1 MQDDL
6 VSLNSSLIDE
16 KTNLHMALRSH
27 IHKIQGD
34 LRQIK
39 FYLAMAKQE
48 ELNSHALFLSVK
60 DSLCLFK
67 DSFCQAKKIYEQLQ
81 QGSSQKQLSN
91 ILKELEDILYAVKQS
106 FNNEIMKD
114 TLQLQADFQEI
125 SKRIAQD
132 EAEFHD
138 DGIVLS
144 VLSKKSERERN
155 LSNESKK
162 ARIVLEDLDSII
174 KILKDIFENLL
185 EGNFEIFERTTRLS
199 LLYKPVMLSEEAKI
213 ELANST
219 HEDLTRGGN
228 AAVFCFGI
236 CVILLLIF
244 AIILSR
250 GESSVRYL
258 RSIQLFT

>member
-6 VSLNSSLIDE
+6 VSLNSALIDE
-16 KTNLHMALRSH
+16 KTNLHLTLRSH

-39 FYLAMAKQE
+39 FYLAMAKKE

-67 DSFCQAKKIYEQLQ
+67 DSFCQAKMIYEQLQ
-81 QGSSQKQLSN
+81 KKSSQKQLSN
-91 ILKELEDILYAVKQS
+91 VLQELGDILHAVKQS

-114 TLQLQADFQEI
+114 TLQLQLDFQAI
-125 SKRIAQD
+125 SKKIAQD
-132 EAEFHD
+132 EAEFLD

-162 ARIVLEDLDSII
+162 AKIVLEDLDFII

-185 EGNFEIFERTTRLS
+185 DGNFEIFERTTRLS
-199 LLYKPVMLSEEAKI
+199 LLYKPVMLSEEAKL
-213 ELANST
+213 ELASSR
-219 HEDLTRGGN
+219 HEDLTRVGH
-228 AAVFCFGI
+228 AAVFCLGI
-236 CVILLLIF
+236 FVILLLIL

-250 GESSVRYL
+250 GDSSARFL
-258 RSIQLFT
+258 RFI